1 MFYVLCPMCH
11 IGIEISGTKTG
22 PDCRE
27 FATTKTPS
35 HIAYQVK
42 NRDGKKAIWT
52 RIGSAWAHADGAGFN
67 IQLDAVPIDG
77 KVTLRVPSE
86 KEE

>member
-1 MFYVLCPMCH
+1 MKA
-11 IGIEISGTKTG
+11 TKT
-22 PDCRE
+22 E
-27 FATTKTPS
+27 TATTKTPT
-35 HIAYQVK
+35 HVAYQVK

-52 RIGSAWAHADGAGFN
+52 RIGSAWAHADGSGFN

-77 KVTLRVPSE
+77 KVTLRVLFE

>member
-1 MFYVLCPMCH
+1 M
-11 IGIEISGTKTG
+11 KTNTT
-22 PDCRE
+22 E
-27 FATTKTPS
+27 AATTKAPS

-52 RIGSAWAHADGAGFN
+52 RIGSAWAHSDVAGFN

-77 KVTLRVPSE
+77 KITLRVPAE
-86 KEE
+86 KDE